1 MCNLFIDLFV
11 THGLNQLVDCPTRDS
26 NILDIFATNRPS
38 LIADC
43 KVIPGISDHEAVYVE
58 TQLNITSTP
67 ETPRRILFWDDKAD
81 FNLIND
87 LMMQYYSSTEFLS
100 IY

>member
-1 MCNLFIDLFV
+1 MILDHPNSAVWVAGDLNLPNVDWKTWTVNNNNYPLAVCNLFIDLFV

-58 TQLNITSTP
+58 TQRNINS
-67 ETPRRILFWDDKAD
+67 
-81 FNLIND
+81 
-87 LMMQYYSSTEFLS
+87 
-100 IY
+100 